1 MLVGMSK
8 LACARWLRPLLLCA
22 FVGACAEPAGA
33 TRIVGPDGTQ
43 MLHVHCADE
52 QVACFQLAGELC
64 PHGYFLSPIFDP
76 HDGNFLVRCRAWTD
90 EPAIAVNPAPPV
102 PASPPTAAS
111 VPSPRLAPPPGE
123 PDQSW
128 PPAEVAKPAE
138 PWPAP
143 TAGGPAP
150 SGAIRDVDTGY

>member
-1 MLVGMSK
+1 MLVRMSMF
-8 LACARWLRPLLLCA
+8 ACARWLRPLLLCA
-22 FVGACAEPAGA
+22 FVGACTEPAGA

-90 EPAIAVNPAPPV
+90 ERVLAVNPPAAP
-102 PASPPTAAS
+102 AAAS
-111 VPSPRLAPPPGE
+111 LPSAAASAPSSRPALPAAE
-123 PDQSW
+123 LDQSW

-143 TAGGPAP
+143 SAGAP
-150 SGAIRDVDTGY
+150 PSTIGDVDSRY